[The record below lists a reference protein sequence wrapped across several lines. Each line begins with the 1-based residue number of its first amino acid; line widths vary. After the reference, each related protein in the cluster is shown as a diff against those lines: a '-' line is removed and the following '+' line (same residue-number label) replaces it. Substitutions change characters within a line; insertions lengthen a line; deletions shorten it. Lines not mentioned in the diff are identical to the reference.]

1 MRKKI
6 LLIIILLLLIS
17 SIFLINSIVMN
28 QREKTNQQGKSDSQL
43 NLGDSKETEQDSQ
56 SQTQEQKPQMQIV
69 QDSGEAT
76 YKDLFDPTLL
86 HEFKI
91 VITKDEWVGLSEDML
106 DIKRVDNSMRTGNYR
121 RADLYYS
128 DGNSEVILGEIGVR
142 TKGNTSR
149 VLPETEDGLHRFNFK
164 LKFDETFEMDENSTQ
179 YEQRKDRE
187 MADVSE
193 LNFKAHTGTDPS
205 NIREIFSYDVMN
217 TFGITAP
224 KASLAVLT
232 IVIDGVEHD
241 FGVVRYMEEV
251 DKSFFT
257 KRLGKDNNDG
267 NLYKCLWQ
275 NYGPASLM
283 PITDSKSIG
292 IKDWEENYR
301 PTYDRKTNEGEDN
314 FEDLKEFIEQINKL
328 EGEEF
333 AAYLEEHFNI
343 DQFLR
348 VQAMDVMLGHID
360 GYRSMGNNYYLYFD
374 EKGKVEWIP
383 FDYDNIL
390 AGGWDGNPH
399 WSYEGIATVDIME
412 WKNMN
417 NELYQKETTHP
428 LIDKL
433 LAIDKYREIYL
444 NYLNEL
450 SIPENNYVTYD
461 RYLELYHKLYDIYGD
476 KVDNEMKEGNLWELT
491 NEEWYF
497 STKQNSVKEQLS
509 AFGY

>member
-1 MRKKI
+1 MRNKI
-6 LLIIILLLLIS
+6 VLIIILILLVS
-17 SIFLINSIVMN
+17 SIFVINSIVRN
-28 QREKTNQQGKSDSQL
+28 QRNKTDQQDKTNNEISFEH
-43 NLGDSKETEQDSQ
+43 SKETDQGSQ
-56 SQTQEQKPQMQIV
+56 SPTQEGTKTEAV

-76 YKDLFDPTLL
+76 YKDLFDNTLL
-86 HEFKI
+86 HKFKI
-91 VITKDEWVGLSEDML
+91 VITKGEWDGLSEDML
-106 DIKRVDNSMRTGNYR
+106 DIKSVDNSMRTGNYR
-121 RADLYYS
+121 KADLYYS
-128 DGNSEVILGEIGVR
+128 DGNNEVILGEIGVR

-149 VLPETEDGLHRFNFK
+149 VLPETEEGLHRFNFK
-164 LKFDETFEMDENSTQ
+164 LKFDETFDIDENSPQ
-179 YEQRKDRE
+179 YDQRKDRE

-205 NIREIFSYDVMN
+205 NIREVFSYEVMN
-217 TFGITAP
+217 AFGITAP

-251 DKSFFT
+251 DKGFFT

-283 PITDSKSIG
+283 PITDSKAIG
-292 IKDWEENYR
+292 IKEWEENYR

-314 FEDLKEFIEQINKL
+314 FEDLKDFIKQINEL
-328 EGEEF
+328 DGEEF

-374 EKGKVEWIP
+374 EKGTVEWIP

-390 AGGWDGNPH
+390 AGGWDGDPH
-399 WSYEGIATVDIME
+399 WSYEGIATADIME

-417 NELYQKETTHP
+417 NELYHKETTHP

-433 LAIDKYREIYL
+433 LEIDKYREIYL
-444 NYLNEL
+444 NYLSEL
-450 SIPENNYVTYD
+450 SNAENNYFAYD
-461 RYLELYHKLYDIYGD
+461 RYLELYHQLYDIYGD
-476 KVDNEMKEGNLWELT
+476 EVDNEMQEGNVWELT
-491 NEEWYF
+491 KEEWYF
-497 STKQNSVKEQLS
+497 STKVKSVKEQLS
-509 AFGY
+509 VLGY